1 MSKFEMPKNILI
13 PTARVEKT
21 GEKVLAVAF
30 DLGLETGERP
40 LALIYER
47 HNGELFVRK
56 ALTDDEAMQLYDLIA
71 K

>member
-1 MSKFEMPKNILI
+1 MSKLKFDNIII
-13 PTARVEKT
+13 PTVRVEKA
-21 GEKVLAVAF
+21 GEKVLTVAF

-40 LALIYER
+40 LTLIYER

-56 ALTDDEAMQLYDLIA
+56 ALTDDEAIRLYDLIA

>member
-1 MSKFEMPKNILI
+1 MSKLKFNNIII
-13 PTARVEKT
+13 PTVRVEKAA
-21 GEKVLAVAF
+21 EKVLTVAF

-56 ALTDDEAMQLYDLIA
+56 ALTDDEAIRLYDLIA